1 MKLKRTDLRT
11 IVRPSHVAALA
22 ALIGVALIGA
32 ATERQARQVQRQA
45 EREAVLE
52 RTTLMRSE
60 LQRVIGSN
68 LQLVRGYA
76 AVMGLEPDLSPERM
90 TALAAEVMKGA
101 EDIRAIVVAPDM
113 VVAAVYPL
121 EGNAHLLGRDY
132 RTEHYRAA
140 IGARDTGM
148 STLSGPVVRAN
159 GEHALMARMPVFTG
173 AADARRFW
181 GLVTLVIDQ
190 DALLRGAGI
199 GDPSSPIDLALID
212 RTDSDTIIAGDAAVL
227 AGDPVLTPVTLP
239 SRTWEIAAVPRG
251 GWPPAHGFWLKRAL
265 FALAGLMIV
274 LPILGIGRLLN
285 LRHGQIAIIRQRE
298 AELSRLSWR
307 LEFALATS
315 NIGVWDA
322 DLATD
327 RLIWDERAKAL
338 FGISADTRDF
348 GAGAWERVVHPEDLA
363 RAVRAAEAAVATD
376 GRFEAEYRI
385 VLPDGGI
392 RHVRD
397 IAAVYAGGDGSRH
410 LVGLVWDV
418 TSDVARN
425 EELNVRRLE
434 AEAATVAK
442 SRFLAAMSHEIR
454 TPLGGVLGLLGL
466 MLGDELAPEQRERAT
481 IALDSARSLLE
492 ILNDILDFSKLEA
505 QRIRLSEESVPLRE
519 VARDVLALM
528 RAEAAQ
534 KGLALTSEIDATVPQ
549 RVLTDPMRLRQVL
562 TNLISNA
569 VKFTD
574 RGEIRLRAAW
584 DAAEGGTLRIDV
596 EDTGI
601 GIDEANRDRIFEHFV
616 QADGSLARRAGG
628 TGLGLAISRQI
639 VELMGGAIAVR
650 SVPGMGSTFSFHV
663 RAPRA
668 EPAAAPPEPLRAVP
682 DAGLR
687 PLRVLLAED
696 HAANQYLIRALLGTG
711 GHSVVVAANGLDAVA
726 AVQGGGFDVVLMD
739 MQMPVLDGLDAARR
753 IRALA
758 GPAAAIPI
766 IALTANAMPEDR
778 AACFAAG
785 MTDYLSK
792 PVEVG
797 ALLAALRR
805 ATEVEDEAAS
815 RPSAARA

>member
-1 MKLKRTDLRT
+1 MRT

-22 ALIGVALIGA
+22 ALFGVALIGA
-32 ATERQARQVQRQA
+32 ATERQGRQVQRQA
-45 EREAVLE
+45 ERAAILE

-60 LQRVIGSN
+60 LQRVVGSN

-90 TALAAEVMKGA
+90 TALAAEVMHGS

-113 VVAAVYPL
+113 VVAAVYPP
-121 EGNAHLLGRDY
+121 EGHAYLLGRDY
-132 RTEHYRAA
+132 RSEHYRTA
-140 IGARDTGM
+140 IGARDSGM

-159 GEHALMARMPVFTG
+159 GEHVLMARMPVFTG
-173 AADARRFW
+173 PPEVRRFW
-181 GLVTLVIDQ
+181 GLVTVVIGQ

-199 GDPSSPIDLALID
+199 GDPASPIDVALVD
-212 RTDSDTIIAGDAAVL
+212 RAEGDAVIAGDPAVL
-227 AGDPVLTPVTLP
+227 DGDPVRTAVALP

-251 GWPPAHGFWLKRAL
+251 GWQPAHGLWLKRAL
-265 FALAGLMIV
+265 FALGGLMIA
-274 LPILGIGRLLN
+274 LPILGIGRLLD
-285 LRHGQIAIIRQRE
+285 LRQDQIAIIRQRE
-298 AELSRLSWR
+298 AELERLSWR

-315 NIGVWDA
+315 EVGVWDS
-322 DLATD
+322 DIDTG
-327 RLIWDERAKAL
+327 RLVWDARVREL
-338 FGISADTRDF
+338 FGVPT
-348 GAGAWERVVHPEDLA
+348 GAALEGDEWHTAIHPDDRPRVVAAAD
-363 RAVRAAEAAVATD
+363 AVTEAG
-376 GRFEAEYRI
+376 GRLEVGYRI
-385 VLPDGGI
+385 VQPDGTI

-397 IAAVYAGGDGSRH
+397 IAALYAAGDGSRR

-418 TSDVARN
+418 TAEVARS
-425 EELNVRRLE
+425 EELNLRRLE

-466 MLGDELAPEQRERAT
+466 MLGGELRPAQRERAT

-505 QRIRLSEESVPLRE
+505 QQIRLTEESVAVRE
-519 VARDVLALM
+519 VAGDVLALM
-528 RAEAAQ
+528 GAEAAQ
-534 KGLALTSEIDATVPQ
+534 KGLSLTSEIDPAVPEQ
-549 RVLTDPMRLRQVL
+549 VLTDPMRLRQVL

-569 VKFTD
+569 AKFTD
-574 RGEIRLRAAW
+574 RGEIRLRVGW
-584 DAAEGGTLRIDV
+584 DAADGGTLRVDV

-601 GIDEANRDRIFEHFV
+601 GIDEANRERIFEHFV

-639 VELMGGAIAVR
+639 VELMGGEISVR
-650 SVPGMGSTFSFHV
+650 SVPGMGSTFGFHV

-668 EPAAAPPEPLRAVP
+668 EPAPAATEPPRVAP

-696 HAANQYLIRALLGTG
+696 HAANQYLIRAFLATG
-711 GHSVVVAANGLDAVA
+711 GHSVVVVENGVEAVA
-726 AVQGGGFDVVLMD
+726 TVEGGGFDVVLMD
-739 MQMPVLDGLDAARR
+739 MQMPVLDGLGAARQ

-758 GPAAAIPI
+758 GPDAAIPI

-778 AACFAAG
+778 AACLAAG

-805 ATEVEDEAAS
+805 ATDAAD
-815 RPSAARA
+815 AAPPRRCARG